1 MKPVTSSA
9 RTVVVGG
16 GIMGVS
22 VLYHL
27 AQLGWTDS
35 VLLEK
40 RELTHGSTW
49 HAAGL
54 CTHFAH
60 NATIMQMRADSIRQY
75 SYELERE
82 TGMSAGFRRTGALRI
97 TRSPDR
103 MDEFRHV
110 RGIGQ
115 FVGHDFQIVTPREI
129 SELHPLASIEGLIG
143 GIYEPA
149 DGNVDPSQV
158 THAFASGARAL
169 GARIYRDDPV
179 IEIEKTRSGEW
190 RVITPNREI
199 LCEHVINAAGT
210 WCREIGSMLGVDL
223 PVVPV
228 LHQYFVTDSMREVAT
243 LERVLPIIRDPE
255 ESWYIRQERDG
266 LIFGPYEREAQ
277 PWSIDGVPDDF
288 GADLL
293 PPDFDRVDS
302 IVQSASG
309 RVPSFGRAG
318 IKNVINGPITFTP
331 DANPLIG
338 PAYEVNNAWLLT
350 GSSMGV
356 MEGGGA
362 GRFLAQWMVGGEPP
376 MDPISVDSTRF
387 GEYADRRYRVAKAKE
402 SFAHQFAIHFP
413 REEREAGRPCLKSRI
428 HKQLDDAGAVFGAVY
443 GWERPN
449 WFGSLRNRERTTN
462 SFRRTNWFDAVASEC
477 RTVAEGVGICD
488 MTALSKFSLTG
499 NDAHRFLSTLGS
511 NRPPQNDGRV
521 GLLHALSR
529 SGGVLSEF
537 TVLRKTMNHYYL
549 TSAAAALRHD
559 FELLRRRAD
568 RLDVR
573 IESETSDYCVIGLM
587 GPTASKLLGEL
598 TSVDLSQD
606 MFPWLSGRTL
616 EIGQRKLLAIRI
628 SYVGESG
635 WELHVHKSDASA
647 IISVLK
653 EAGQKYGI
661 GYFGTFATDAMRL
674 EKGYRAWGL
683 DLTAERTPLESGLR
697 HLVATENRKFV
708 GCDAMLRR
716 ETNEGRWRMELLK
729 IDSYEG
735 VDPFYLHPVFADDEV
750 IGVVTSG
757 AYGHRTGISLA
768 LAYLNEKYESVGQ
781 SMEVEIVGC
790 RFPATILD
798 KPPYDPNNGRLLAD

>member
-1 MKPVTSSA
+1 MTLSA

-16 GIMGVS
+16 GIMGAS

-27 AQLGWTDS
+27 VKLGWTDC

-40 RELTHGSTW
+40 RDLTHGSTW

-54 CTHFAH
+54 CTQFAH
-60 NATIMQMRADSIRQY
+60 NATIMQMRTDSIRQY
-75 SYELERE
+75 SVELEKE
-82 TGMSAGFRRTGALRI
+82 TGISTGFKNTGALRV
-97 TRSPDR
+97 TRSADR

-110 RGIGQ
+110 RGIGR
-115 FVGHDFQIVTPREI
+115 FFGHDLQIVTPGEI
-129 SELHPLASIEGLIG
+129 KELHPLANIEGLIG

-149 DGNVDPSQV
+149 DGNVDPSQA

-169 GARIYRDDPV
+169 GARIYRNDPV
-179 IEIEKTRSGEW
+179 IKIAMSRSGEW

-228 LHQYFVTDSMREVAT
+228 LHQYFVTESIQEVAT
-243 LERVLPIIRDPE
+243 LQRALPIIRDPE

-266 LIFGPYEREAQ
+266 LIFGPYEKAAQ
-277 PWSIDGVPDDF
+277 TWSIDGIPDDF

-293 PPDFDRVDS
+293 PPDFDRVES
-302 IVQSASG
+302 IVQSAAS
-309 RVPSFGRAG
+309 RVPSFGAAG

-338 PAYEVNNAWLLT
+338 PAYEVPNAWLLT

-362 GRFLAQWMVGGEPP
+362 GRFLAQWIVGGEPP
-376 MDPISVDSTRF
+376 MDPISIDSRRF
-387 GEYADRRYRVAKAKE
+387 GEFADRSYRVAKAKE
-402 SFAHQFAIHFP
+402 SFAHQFAIHYP

-428 HKQLDDAGAVFGAVY
+428 HASLENSSAVFGSVY

-449 WFGSLRNRERTTN
+449 WFGRTPRRERATN

-477 RTVAEGVGICD
+477 RNVSEDVGLCD
-488 MTALSKFSLTG
+488 LTALSKFSLTG
-499 NDAHRFLSTLGS
+499 TDAERFLGELGS
-511 NRPPQNDGRV
+511 NRPPRHDGRV
-521 GLLHALSR
+521 GLIHVLSQ

-537 TVLRKTMNHYYL
+537 TVLRKANDHFYL

-559 FELLRRRAD
+559 FELLRNRA
-568 RLDVR
+568 RGMDVR
-573 IESETSDYCVIGLM
+573 IKSETSDYCVIGLM
-587 GPTASKLLGEL
+587 GPTAKKLLGEL
-598 TSVDLSQD
+598 TSVDLSQS
-606 MFPWLSGRTL
+606 MFPWLSGKTL

-647 IISVLK
+647 VFSVLN

-661 GYFGTFATDAMRL
+661 GNFGAFAIDAMRL

-683 DLTAERTPLESGLR
+683 DLTTERTPLESGLR
-697 HLVATENRKFV
+697 HLVRTENRKFV
-708 GCDAMLRR
+708 GRDAILSRQHA
-716 ETNEGRWRMELLK
+716 EDRWRMELLRVES
-729 IDSYEG
+729 DG
-735 VDPFYLHPVFADDEV
+735 VIEPFYLHPVFAGDEV
-750 IGVVTSG
+750 IGIVTSG
-757 AYGHRTGISLA
+757 AYGHRTGLSLA
-768 LAYLNEKYESVGQ
+768 LAYLNKNDESVRQG
-781 SMEVEIVGC
+781 MEVEIIGH

-798 KPPYDPNNGRLLAD
+798 KPPYDPENSRLVAD